1 MHGSQYN
8 SGGDSRAVLDA
19 IRRIVQ
25 ALRESAR
32 RAEQRLGLSGAQ
44 MFVLQQIAAAQP
56 LSVGELAVRTRTHQS
71 SVSTVVTRL
80 ERAGLVRRERSAR
93 DARRAEVSLTP
104 RGRRLAARA
113 PDAAQAR
120 LIAGVEALSK
130 GRRRLLA
137 STLGELAA
145 AVDRAGGAPAMFFE
159 EKGTRH
165 G

>member
-1 MHGSQYN
+1 MHGGQYN
-8 SGGDSRAVLDA
+8 FAEDSRAVLDA

-25 ALRESAR
+25 ALRESSR
-32 RAEQRLGLSGAQ
+32 HAERRLGLSGAQ

-56 LSVGELAVRTRTHQS
+56 LSVNDLALRTRTHQS

-80 ERAGLVRRERSAR
+80 VAAGLVRRQRSKE

-104 RGRRLAARA
+104 RGRRLAASA

-120 LIAGVEALSK
+120 LIAGVEAMSPK
-130 GRRRLLA
+130 RRRLLGD
-137 STLGELAA
+137 TLGELAQ
-145 AVDRAGGAPAMFFE
+145 AVDRAGRAPAMFFE
-159 EKGTRH
+159 EKGRAR